1 MKLKTKHLFQLTL
14 LCMVLVGVLLIPQ
27 KTYAKDSDFVIEN
40 GVLTKYNGNDTNVT
54 IPKEVTVIGN
64 HAFDSCTSIKSVTLQ
79 SGVTEIGMSAF
90 LQCYNLTTVSL
101 PNTLKY
107 IGDSAFCSCRQLK
120 EISIPVGVISI
131 GNNAFSGCSKLQSV
145 KIADTVQSIGEGAFQ
160 YCNSLK
166 TVSLPNGLEK
176 IEGHVFGYCYAL
188 KNIKIPNTVKT
199 VGDGVFNNCQKLT
212 EIKFPQSV
220 TSIGISALGNCYSL
234 KTVVIENKN
243 CTLKYNNMDTIFL
256 DDGFDKKA
264 YKKMPDTLTI
274 KGYKGSTAEKI
285 AKEAVTWGFMNKHIK
300 FTDLSSNKSTTY
312 GTKITSSMTVKKGKN
327 ATVKITLPKNVSKVS
342 KFQENLI
349 ASKPNQVRITY
360 KSNNKNIATVNSKGK
375 VTGKKKGSTKIT
387 VTVYTYPY
395 NYSASSSLDLMEL
408 SRTYTV
414 NVKVK

>member
-14 LCMVLVGVLLIPQ
+14 LCMVLVGVFLIPQ

-40 GVLTKYNGNDTNVT
+40 GVLTKYNGTEKNIV
-54 IPKEVTVIGN
+54 IP
-64 HAFDSCTSIKSVTLQ
+64 D
-79 SGVTEIGMSAF
+79 GVT
-90 LQCYNLTTVSL
+90 
-101 PNTLKY
+101 
-107 IGDSAFCSCRQLK
+107 
-120 EISIPVGVISI
+120 SI
-131 GNNAFSGCSKLQSV
+131 GNNAFYGNSQIQTVKIPNSV
-145 KIADTVQSIGEGAFQ
+145 KSIGEGAFQ

-176 IEGHVFGYCYAL
+176 IEGHVFGYCYVL

-243 CTLKYNNMDTIFL
+243 CTLKYNDMDTIFL

-312 GTKITSSMTVKKGKN
+312 GIKITSSMTVKKGKN

-375 VTGKKKGSTKIT
+375 VTGKKKGSAKIT